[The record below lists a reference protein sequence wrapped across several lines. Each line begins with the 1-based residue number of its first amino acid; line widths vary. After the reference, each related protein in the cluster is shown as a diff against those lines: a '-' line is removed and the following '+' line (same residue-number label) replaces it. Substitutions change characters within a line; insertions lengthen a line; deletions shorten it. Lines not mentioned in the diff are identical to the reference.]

1 MAHKSMPANVVDFFS
16 EPSIVPPFPKGGIRK
31 GGFRPRCPFSIGAFP
46 FHGKIDLG
54 FEPMI
59 CRVIRLGIVDYGE
72 AYQLQ
77 MRLCQQRL
85 AGEIP
90 DVLLLLE
97 HPPTITIGKSGKT
110 TNILVGRDDLD
121 RQGVSLFFTDR
132 GGDVTYHGPGQLV
145 AYPIIDLR
153 QRDRDVHAYVHDL
166 EEVVLGTLARFD
178 ILGNRNSHPGVWV
191 GEKQIAAIG
200 IAIKRWITMHGIAL
214 NVRPQQDRFSLIN
227 PCGLAGVPVTSIREL
242 KGEHVAAEDVAE
254 AFVTEFASTFQAVI
268 EKEAAEMV
276 P

>member
-1 MAHKSMPANVVDFFS
+1 
-16 EPSIVPPFPKGGIRK
+16 
-31 GGFRPRCPFSIGAFP
+31 
-46 FHGKIDLG
+46 
-54 FEPMI
+54 MI
-59 CRVIRLGIVDYGE
+59 CRVVRLGVVDYGE

-77 MRLCQQRL
+77 RRLCQQRL
-85 AGEIP
+85 AGETP

-121 RQGVSLFFTDR
+121 RRGVSLFFTDR

-166 EEVVLGTLARFD
+166 EEVVLSTLARFD
-178 ILGNRNSHPGVWV
+178 IQGNRNSHPGVWV

-214 NVRPQQDRFSLIN
+214 NVTSQQDRFNLIN
-227 PCGLAGVPVTSIREL
+227 PCGLAGVPVTSMREL
-242 KGEHVAAEDVAE
+242 RGEQVAAGDVAE
-254 AFVTEFASTFQAVI
+254 AFVAEFASTFQAVM
-268 EKEAAEMV
+268 EREAAETT